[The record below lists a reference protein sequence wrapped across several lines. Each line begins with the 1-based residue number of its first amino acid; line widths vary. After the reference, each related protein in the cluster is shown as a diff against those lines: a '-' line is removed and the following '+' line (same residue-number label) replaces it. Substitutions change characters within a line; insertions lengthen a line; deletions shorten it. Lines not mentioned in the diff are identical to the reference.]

1 MLTGTERNPHLKK
14 IATILRQRNKYL
26 AADPGETGNLNGTMK
41 GNVTFYF
48 WFLKFLVVLL

>member
-48 WFLKFLVVLL
+48 WFLKFLVLL